1 MRKVIAM
8 GETILDILFKNQ
20 QPVAAVPGGSS
31 FNSIISI
38 GRSGLPCSF
47 VGYTGGDVVGQQ
59 TVDFLH
65 DNHVGTEYF
74 EQRQNEKS
82 AISLAYLNEN
92 GDANYVFYKPTPQV
106 SEQAA
111 IPSFQ
116 TDDVLLYGSYYACCQ
131 GMRPQVTRVLEA
143 AREGEA
149 IVYYDINFRASH
161 RHELEDLTPAIL
173 WNMQHSTI
181 VRGSADDFDVMYG
194 TRNATEIYDK
204 YMKANCPIF
213 ICTGGA
219 GLITICTPA
228 GIWEFETPRIDD
240 VVSTVGAGDNFNAGL
255 IYGLV
260 TEGVKKDDLSTLD
273 REGWGQLLRWATA
286 FAGEAC
292 RSTNN
297 YIETVPHINK

>member
-1 MRKVIAM
+1 MRKTIAM

-31 FNSIISI
+31 FNSIISV

-74 EQRQNEKS
+74 EQRPDEKS
-82 AISLAYLNEN
+82 AISLAYLNEE
-92 GDANYVFYKPTPQV
+92 GDANYVFYKPTPKV
-106 SEQAA
+106 SENSP
-111 IPSFQ
+111 IPTFQ
-116 TDDVLLYGSYYACCQ
+116 TDDILLFGSYYACCT
-131 GMRPQVTRVLEA
+131 GMRSQVTQVLESA
-143 AREGEA
+143 CQGDA
-149 IVYYDINFRASH
+149 IRYYDINFRASH
-161 RHELEDLTPAIL
+161 RHELEALTPAIQ

-194 TRNATEIYDK
+194 TRDAREIYEK
-204 YMKANCPIF
+204 YMKQYCPIF

-228 GIWEFETPRIDD
+228 GIWDFETPQITD

-260 TEGVKKDDLSTLD
+260 TEDIHGAELSTMD
-273 REGWGQLLRWATA
+273 REGWSRLLRWATA
-286 FAGEAC
+286 FAGAAC

-297 YIETVPHINK
+297 YIDTLPQIK